1 VLLILAFVFIVTA
14 FAQTGTVTGK
24 ISDVIGMA
32 VGGASIQANM
42 VKGPLYKT
50 TTTPGGIYAWNDLP
64 EGTYEISVRMAGMKN
79 YVQENI
85 VVHNGQTVRVDITLQ
100 DNAQLG
106 TLGDG
111 DRFARA
117 RKIVPPMGPTP
128 RCRTAHPISPDS
140 GRKSPRDTDA
150 EQPYVLPWAEAVATA
165 RIANDFRDLPPAY
178 CLPPGVTISAGR
190 GKFVQTPILL
200 VILSEFPGNSRQVF
214 LDGRSHPTELDVKRR
229 SVEC

>member
-85 VVHNGQTVRVDITLQ
+85 VAHKGQTVRVDITLQ

-128 RCRTAHPISPDS
+128 RMPNGTPDLSGFWAQVPPRHRRRTTL
-140 GRKSPRDTDA
+140 R
-150 EQPYVLPWAEAVATA
+150 VAV
-165 RIANDFRDLPPAY
+165 
-178 CLPPGVTISAGR
+178 G
-190 GKFVQTPILL
+190 
-200 VILSEFPGNSRQVF
+200 
-214 LDGRSHPTELDVKRR
+214 
-229 SVEC
+229 